1 MDQLHFLL
9 IPENQ
14 FSAPLQPA
22 EWIRQTIVASPR
34 TKDTLLSYYAEAWFP
49 QDLTVHSVP
58 KYPPSVFRCVLFFQA
73 VFVTNMPLWICIHL
87 AKCCVW
93 PSP

>member
-22 EWIRQTIVASPR
+22 EWIRQTTVASPR

-49 QDLTVHSVP
+49 
-58 KYPPSVFRCVLFFQA
+58 
-73 VFVTNMPLWICIHL
+73 
-87 AKCCVW
+87 
-93 PSP
+93 